1 MKKVATVL
9 ALVMVMTGCATQT
22 ATIRPASQAQAV
34 TETHKFFV
42 SGIGQEKE
50 VNAAQV
56 CGGADKVAQVQSS
69 QQPKDILFGLI
80 TLGIYTPHTAVVS
93 CR

>member
-1 MKKVATVL
+1 MKKLTTALILAVA
-9 ALVMVMTGCATQT
+9 MTGCATQT
-22 ATIRPASQAQAV
+22 ATLRPATQANTV

-42 SGIGQEKE
+42 GGIGQAKE
-50 VNAAQV
+50 VDAAKV

-80 TLGIYTPHTAVVS
+80 TLGIYTPHTATVS